1 MYNLPDSNTG
11 HALSLSTAEYVI
23 IAFVLASV
31 LVGIG
36 FGLHRLTRMKM
47 RRRISMEG
55 NRFAERAVENI
66 VETQE
71 DHEYFQYVRRL
82 ARRPSTVLTPSGFC
96 SLCCSGKQYGNTFFG
111 RLTYFGRSNK
121 YPRATEGSSSAGFES
136 NPLR

>member
-1 MYNLPDSNTG
+1 MYNLPDSDTG

-31 LVGIG
+31 LVGVG

-71 DHEYFQYVRRL
+71 DHEYFQYARRL
-82 ARRPSTVLTPSGFC
+82 APRST
-96 SLCCSGKQYGNTFFG
+96 
-111 RLTYFGRSNK
+111 
-121 YPRATEGSSSAGFES
+121 ES
-136 NPLR
+136 R